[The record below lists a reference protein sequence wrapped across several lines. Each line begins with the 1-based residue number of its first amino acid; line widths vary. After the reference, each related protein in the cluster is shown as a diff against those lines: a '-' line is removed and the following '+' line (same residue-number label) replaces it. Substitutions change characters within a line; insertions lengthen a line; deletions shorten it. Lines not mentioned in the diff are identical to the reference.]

1 MSHAHG
7 PAIPGAGG
15 AQLASEKGVAVLLP
29 SGTGPD
35 GTPLSRT
42 ERWQRVRD
50 SGVGMLAWLVVIAIG
65 FWLLGHVIR
74 AVLLLVIGGL
84 LAYALQPVIARLAKR
99 MPRWLAITIVYL
111 LALALLGGLGYLI
124 VSTAATQLGALAHA
138 LPGLLRGG
146 VPSFLSGL
154 LGPFGVTTAQIDGL
168 RAQLVTYVEGIAG
181 EVAAQAIPIATG
193 IANFLLDTLLIIVI
207 SIYLVIDGKRALVW
221 VRRAA
226 PVGQRPRV
234 EFLLA
239 TLERTGGGYIRG
251 QLFMSSL
258 IGVLVGAGMFAF
270 GVPYALLLGVLAFIL
285 EFIPMIGTITSG
297 AICVLIALPTR
308 GLFVTVLVLAYFVGV
323 HILEGDVIGPRVI
336 GRVLGL
342 HPIVAML
349 ALIVGADLFGV
360 FGALFAGPVAGIL
373 QAIAVAAWNEW
384 RLANARQVTGAPDPS
399 PALSPPSEE

>member
-1 MSHAHG
+1 VSQAHG
-7 PAIPGAGG
+7 QATTSAGG
-15 AQLASEKGVAVLLP
+15 EWMASEKGVAVLLP

-35 GTPLSRT
+35 GTRMTRT

-74 AVLLLVIGGL
+74 AVLLLVIGAL
-84 LAYALQPVIARLAKR
+84 LAYALHPVIARLTRR
-99 MPRWLAITIVYL
+99 MPRWVAITIVYV

-124 VSTAATQLGALAHA
+124 VSTAAAQVGALAQA
-138 LPGLLRGG
+138 LPRLLRGG

-154 LGPFGVTTAQIDGL
+154 LGPFGVTSAQIDSL
-168 RAQLVTYVEGIAG
+168 RAQLVTYIEGIAG
-181 EVAAQAIPIATG
+181 AVAAEAIPIATG
-193 IANFLLDTLLIIVI
+193 IANFLLDTLLIVVI
-207 SIYLVIDGKRALVW
+207 SIYLVIDGQRALAW
-221 VRRAA
+221 ARRAA
-226 PVGQRPRV
+226 PVGQRARV
-234 EFLLA
+234 EFFLA
-239 TLERTGGGYIRG
+239 TLERTGGGYLRG

-270 GVPYALLLGVLAFIL
+270 QVPYALLLGVLAFIL

-349 ALIVGADLFGV
+349 ALVVGADLFGV

-384 RLANARQVTGAPDPS
+384 RLANPRQFTEAPEPS
-399 PALSPPSEE
+399 PELPPPDEQ